1 MAVSLSLNNAFTRL
15 GLWTVSSVN
24 TVSTERRKYELKAR
38 AESQQRTR
46 ERIVEATMELHREV
60 GPAKTTV
67 AEIARRADVQRL
79 TVYNHFPEDIEL
91 FGACQ
96 AHWMALHPLP
106 DLSPTLALPDPTER
120 VRATLR
126 GFYGWYRE
134 TEPMAEKIQ
143 RDRGA
148 VPALDALMEQ
158 TADARLADLTKA
170 LAGGFRSRGRRAEGQ
185 RALIR
190 LALDFWTWRRLNR
203 EGLDDGSA
211 ADLMTEAVACLATG

>member
-1 MAVSLSLNNAFTRL
+1 MNAVSS
-15 GLWTVSSVN
+15 
-24 TVSTERRKYELKAR
+24 EKRKYELKGR
-38 AESQQRTR
+38 AESQRRTR
-46 ERIVEATMELHREV
+46 ERIVRATMELHKEV

-96 AHWMALHPLP
+96 AHWMRLHPLP
-106 DLSPTLALPDPTER
+106 DLSPALALPDPTDR
-120 VRATLR
+120 LRAALR
-126 GFYGWYRE
+126 DFYGWYRE
-134 TEPMAEKIQ
+134 TAPMAERIQ

-148 VPALDALMEQ
+148 VPALDALLKQ
-158 TADARLADLTKA
+158 TADQRLAQ
-170 LAGGFRSRGRRAEGQ
+170 LAQSLGGAFRSRGRRAQRQ

-203 EGLDDGSA
+203 EGLDDDTAS
-211 ADLMTEAVACLATG
+211 DLMSEAVASVAPAKHAHR

>member
-1 MAVSLSLNNAFTRL
+1 MATQK
-15 GLWTVSSVN
+15 
-24 TVSTERRKYELKAR
+24 RKYELKAR
-38 AESQQRTR
+38 AESQRRTR
-46 ERIVEATMELHREV
+46 ERIVQATMELHKEV

-96 AHWMALHPLP
+96 AHWMGLHPLP
-106 DLSPTLALPDPTER
+106 AVSPALALPHPTER
-120 VRATLR
+120 VRAALR

-134 TEPMAEKIQ
+134 TAPMAEKIQ

-158 TADARLADLTKA
+158 TADARLAQLTDA
-170 LAGGFRSRGRRAEGQ
+170 LVGGFRSRGRRAERQ

-190 LALDFWTWRRLNR
+190 LALDFWTWRCLNR
-203 EGLDDGSA
+203 EGLDDDTA
-211 ADLMTEAVACLATG
+211 ADLMSEAVASVAAAKQGHR

>member
-1 MAVSLSLNNAFTRL
+1 MATQK
-15 GLWTVSSVN
+15 
-24 TVSTERRKYELKAR
+24 RKYELKAR
-38 AESQQRTR
+38 AESQRRTR
-46 ERIVEATMELHREV
+46 ERIVQATMELHKEV

-96 AHWMALHPLP
+96 AHWMGLHPLP
-106 DLSPTLALPDPTER
+106 AVSPALALPHPTER
-120 VRATLR
+120 VQAALR

-134 TEPMAEKIQ
+134 TAPMAEKIQ

-158 TADARLADLTKA
+158 TADARLAQLTDA
-170 LAGGFRSRGRRAEGQ
+170 LAGGFRSRGRRAERQ

-203 EGLDDGSA
+203 GGLDDDTA
-211 ADLMTEAVACLATG
+211 ADLMSEAVASVAAAKQGHR

>member
-1 MAVSLSLNNAFTRL
+1 
-15 GLWTVSSVN
+15 
-24 TVSTERRKYELKAR
+24 VSTQNRKYELRAR
-38 AESQQRTR
+38 AERQRRTR
-46 ERIVEATMELHREV
+46 ERIVQATIELHAEV

-67 AEIARRADVQRL
+67 AEIARRAGVQRL

-96 AHWMALHPLP
+96 AHWMDLHPLP
-106 DLSPTLALPDPTER
+106 DLSAALALHDPAER

-134 TEPMAEKIQ
+134 TAPMAENIL

-148 VPALDALMEQ
+148 VPALDALMTQ
-158 TADARLADLTKA
+158 TADARLAELTESLTGA
-170 LAGGFRSRGRRAEGQ
+170 FRSRGRRAERQ

-190 LALDFWTWRRLNR
+190 LALDFWTWRRLDR
-203 EGLDDGSA
+203 EGLGDTAA
-211 ADLMTEAVACLATG
+211 ADLMAELVAAKSNER